1 MTSFQSL
8 DTTRKLKEIIG
19 YVGTTIDKR
28 PEIRVDLER
37 IDSDWQNWDFRKF
50 VEQLQQWTERNP
62 ISFENRPLK
71 HQKRERIYKV
81 RQTDSKLKSCNKAD
95 YKSTN

>member
-1 MTSFQSL
+1 MTSFESL
-8 DTTRKLKEIIG
+8 YTTRKLKEIIG
-19 YVGTTIDKR
+19 YVRIIIDKR

-37 IDSDWQNWDFRKF
+37 VDSDWHNWDFRKF

-62 ISFENRPLK
+62 ISLENRPLK

-81 RQTDSKLKSCNKAD
+81 RQTDSKLKNCNKAD